1 MTAATR
7 ALVRQ
12 RADHRCEYCQIHQ
25 EDSPLAALYIEH
37 IRPIKHGGTDD
48 DSNLCL
54 ACIDCNLHKGPNQT
68 GFDPLSDAVTPLF
81 HPRQQLWDEH
91 FRWEGIHIV
100 GQTEVGR
107 TTIRV
112 LCMNSDEQLEL
123 RMAGE

>member
-1 MTAATR
+1 VNSATR
-7 ALVRQ
+7 TLVRE
-12 RADHRCEYCQIHQ
+12 RAGHRCEYCQTHQ
-25 EDSPLAALYIEH
+25 EDSPLAALHIEH

-54 ACIDCNLHKGPNQT
+54 ACIDCNLHKGPNLT
-68 GFDPLSDAVTPLF
+68 GFDPLTDAVTPLF